1 MEDKKAIDRPDLSRI
16 WASSGAAG
24 VTSID
29 AEKYLLG
36 WVAEIPTYQH
46 MNFLHNRMDKI
57 QLALAERGFHA
68 WGTDIKYTLG
78 SLVWNDKDSYVY
90 VSKVENPTQAP
101 SATSTHW
108 VRSMC
113 QLTVQEFLNIE
124 KLIQTH
130 EADKTN
136 PHGVSAGQIGAYTK
150 PETDTKISQLNTS
163 LTSHAN
169 NKSNPHGVTAE
180 QAGAIHTSRGG
191 TYSGKVTF
199 NHSETGFGSHNIT
212 NDGNGFNLKVGTKRL
227 GLNTSGLPIY
237 FDGTNNN
244 NILFDTNFDDW
255 RANTESE
262 YSVPAPD
269 VHIPF
274 ISDLNMIEGF
284 GCVEYSRPT
293 PATYIDKSGVLRTAA
308 VDEPR
313 FEKEGLLIEGQS
325 TNIVPTSGYYSSWS
339 TNNASN
345 STLSEVTFP
354 SFPIEKFGKLT
365 AVTSVNAARYIWL
378 PTISGVS
385 PGTVYTI
392 SVWVNIPSGSQISKI
407 RIGSA
412 SFDSPQYTPVDV
424 STGMNRVSCT
434 GVISAGR
441 TAIQGYVWGYYPN
454 GDGGGVAV
462 VGQDLLSVGCIQIEA
477 MPFATSYIPT
487 NGAVATRAADLCS
500 MAVSNNAP
508 VNAPITIATEYN
520 MLGGTIGDG
529 QAGPSAWRSL
539 CGFYTAGAGF
549 YNWLLVRS
557 DDRKLSYAWGREGAR
572 AAVNTN
578 GTGLAVGVCDGVNF
592 TVFNNGDKSQTV
604 AALTNDKHN
613 QNTFAFGNLGA
624 GSGQGSIADRDLWG
638 HIRNFRIW
646 HKALTDKQISTLS

>member
-90 VSKVENPTQAP
+90 VSKVENPIQEP
-101 SATSTHW
+101 SVTSTHW

-212 NDGNGFNLKVGTKRL
+212 NDGNGFNLKVGNKRL

-244 NILFDTNFDDW
+244 NILFDTNFDEW

-293 PATYIDKSGVLRTAA
+293 PATYTDKSGVLRTAA
-308 VDEPR
+308 IDEPR

-325 TNIVPTSGYYSSWS
+325 TNLIIYSNEFAKFDCTLTKEVVSGIEL
-339 TNNASN
+339 TR
-345 STLSEVTFP
+345 VT
-354 SFPIEKFGKLT
+354 
-365 AVTSVNAARYIWL
+365 R
-378 PTISGVS
+378 SGVS
-385 PGTVYTI
+385 DSYITSGHNILAYSLSTVSFYLKK
-392 SVWVNIPSGSQISKI
+392 SEIPVGFSFYIDAANGYVELD
-407 RIGSA
+407 SA
-412 SFDSPQYTPVDV
+412 AVVVKDV
-424 STGMNRVSCT
+424 GNDLVRVSRVAT
-434 GVISAGR
+434 LSGNTLPHFRFEGGIGTTFVI
-441 TAIQGYVWGYYPN
+441 
-454 GDGGGVAV
+454 GG
-462 VGQDLLSVGCIQIEA
+462 IQIEA
-477 MPFATSYIPT
+477 LPFATSYIPT
-487 NGAVATRAADLCS
+487 KGAAATRAGDRCLIQAL
-500 MAVSNNAP
+500 NNLP
-508 VNAPITIATEYN
+508 NEGTIA
-520 MLGGTIGDG
+520 
-529 QAGPSAWRSL
+529 
-539 CGFYTAGAGF
+539 
-549 YNWLLVRS
+549 
-557 DDRKLSYAWGREGAR
+557 
-572 AAVNTN
+572 
-578 GTGLAVGVCDGVNF
+578 VNF
-592 TVFNNGDKSQTV
+592 DTLGISGLRQCIFSYGVETPQGFASLYVEGDHFTSLWTDLVDVRTFGSPRNGIVVLRKQGTTLSLFNSAGRWDNLNMKTLTTPTTTNINIGNRFDVYGNGV
-604 AALTNDKHN
+604 EL
-613 QNTFAFGNLGA
+613 F
-624 GSGQGSIADRDLWG
+624 G

>member
-90 VSKVENPTQAP
+90 VSKVENPIQEP
-101 SATSTHW
+101 SVTSTHW

-212 NDGNGFNLKVGTKRL
+212 NDGNGFNLKVGNKRL

-244 NILFDTNFDDW
+244 NILFDTNFDEW

-284 GCVEYSRPT
+284 GCVEYSRST
-293 PATYIDKSGVLRTAA
+293 PATYIDKSGMLRTAA
-308 VDEPR
+308 IGEPR

-325 TNIVPTSGYYSSWS
+325 TNLIPYSSTRAS
-339 TNNASN
+339 FLDEGSGIILTNMSEESGAFFRVTGNGYAYSPAKTVPDNMQYTAS
-345 STLSEVTFP
+345 FM
-354 SFPIEKFGKLT
+354 
-365 AVTSVNAARYIWL
+365 ARVI
-378 PTISGVS
+378 TE
-385 PGTVYTI
+385 GTVFQIGFDRQSI
-392 SVWVNIPSGSQISKI
+392 SVK
-407 RIGSA
+407 
-412 SFDSPQYTPVDV
+412 PVGAEWKKYSV
-424 STGMNRVSCT
+424 TVMYSS
-434 GVISAGR
+434 
-441 TAIQGYVWGYYPN
+441 
-454 GDGGGVAV
+454 
-462 VGQDLLSVGCIQIEA
+462 DLLNLTINSSADSVWDIKDIQVEA
-477 MPFATSYIPT
+477 LPFATSYIPT
-487 NGAVATRAADLCS
+487 NGAAATRAADVCKIKQGGNMSATATMSLDLDFTDGLPS
-500 MAVSNNAP
+500 HLYQTPFSISADQGLRTLYVNTRGLIAVYGETYEDVVLPNTKKGMCAVRWDGLNVSIFNEGNSTSKAFSKGFP
-508 VNAPITIATEYN
+508 S
-520 MLGGTIGDG
+520 LGGDIFIGTYSG
-529 QAGPSAWRSL
+529 VAH
-539 CGFYTAGAGF
+539 
-549 YNWLLVRS
+549 WL
-557 DDRKLSYAWGREGAR
+557 
-572 AAVNTN
+572 N
-578 GTGLAVGVCDGVNF
+578 
-592 TVFNNGDKSQTV
+592 
-604 AALTNDKHN
+604 
-613 QNTFAFGNLGA
+613 
-624 GSGQGSIADRDLWG
+624 G